1 MRLFGFTPHRPKR
14 TFSYRETK
22 GSKGPGVD
30 LFTILAI
37 LITLTAVFSYINFRY
52 IGLPVTI
59 GVMVIALVLSLILNF
74 LGSFGLG
81 MDQQAEALLRGIDF
95 DKTVLHGMLSFLL
108 FAGALHIDINDLMEV
123 KWSIGAL
130 ATVGTLISTFLV
142 GTLTWLVLGWFGV
155 GLSYLYCLLFGALI
169 SPTDPI
175 AVLGILKTAGAPKS
189 LEMRITGESLFNDG
203 VGIVVFLI
211 MLEMATGTHQV
222 SASHIGL
229 LFVQEAIGGALF
241 GVGLGYVAY
250 QMLKSVDNYQ
260 VEILITLS
268 LVAGGYSLAH
278 ALHLSGPIA
287 IVVAGLLIGNHG
299 RLFGMSEK
307 TRAHLDVFWELVDEI
322 LNAVLFVLIGLEI
335 LVLTFTEQYLLAS
348 LLIIPLVL
356 LARFVAVGIPVT
368 VLRTFRAFSPGAVRI
383 MTWGGLRGGISVALA
398 LSLPLGP
405 ERDVILAITYAV
417 VVFSIVVQGLT
428 LDRVVKRTML
438 RQASHTM

>member
-1 MRLFGFTPHRPKR
+1 M
-14 TFSYRETK
+14 
-22 GSKGPGVD
+22 D
-30 LFTILAI
+30 LFNILAI
-37 LITLTAVFSYINFRY
+37 LITLAAVFSYINFRY

-59 GVMVIALVLSLILNF
+59 GVMVIALSMSLMLNL

-81 MDQQAEALLRGIDF
+81 LKPQAELLLRNIDF
-95 DKTVLHGMLSFLL
+95 DRTLLHGMLSFLL
-108 FAGALHIDINDLMEV
+108 FAGALHIDINDLIEL

-142 GTLTWLVLGWFGV
+142 GTLTWFVLGWFGI

-175 AVLGILKTAGAPKS
+175 AVLSILKTAGAPKS

-203 VGIVVFLI
+203 VGIVVFLVI
-211 MLEMATGTHQV
+211 LETATGTHGV
-222 SASHIGL
+222 SAGHIGL
-229 LFVQEAIGGALF
+229 LFVQEVIGGVLF
-241 GVGLGYVAY
+241 GLGIGYLAY

-260 VEILITLS
+260 VELLITLA
-268 LVAGGYSLAH
+268 LVAGGYALAD

-322 LNAVLFVLIGLEI
+322 LNAVLFVLIGLEV
-335 LVLTFTEQYLLAS
+335 LVLTFTKQYLFAS
-348 LLIIPLVL
+348 LVIIPLVL
-356 LARFVAVGIPVT
+356 FARFVAIGIPVT
-368 VLRTFRAFSPGAVRI
+368 LLRPFRAFSPGAVRI

-398 LSLPLGP
+398 LSLPPGR

-428 LDRVVKRTML
+428 LERVVKKTIL
-438 RQASHTM
+438 EPAAQAV